1 MKLPHRRQFLH
12 LAAGAAALP
21 VVSRIAWAQA
31 YPSRPVRIIVPA
43 APAGP
48 TDILARLMGQWLS
61 ERLGQQFIIENR
73 TGAGGNV
80 GTEAVVRASPDGY
93 MLLRVSSLNT
103 INATLYE
110 KLSFNFIRDIAPVAS
125 VIRYPSVMVV
135 NPSVPAKSV
144 PEFIAYA
151 KANPGKINMASGGTG
166 TPPHLA
172 GELFKMMAGVD
183 LIHLP
188 YRGNGPAFND
198 LIGGQVQVMF
208 ASPVGLLEYIQ
219 AGKLRAL
226 AVTTATRSEAL
237 ADLPTVGDFVPGYE
251 ASFWFGVGAP
261 KATQAQIVEKLNT
274 EINAAL
280 ADPKM
285 KARLAEWGATAL
297 PGSPADF
304 AKLIA
309 DETEKWG
316 KVIRA
321 ANIKPEYRSS
331 GGCSVMPVRRNAR
344 CFPRA

>member
-1 MKLPHRRQFLH
+1 MKLPHRRQFLY
-12 LAAGAAALP
+12 LAAGAAALAA
-21 VVSRIAWAQA
+21 VSRIARAQA
-31 YPSRPVRIIVPA
+31 YPSRPVRIIVPF
-43 APAGP
+43 APAGS
-48 TDILARLMGQWLS
+48 TDIVARLMGQWLS
-61 ERLGQQFIIENR
+61 ERLGQQFVIENR
-73 TGAGGNV
+73 PGGGGNI

-93 MLLRVSSLNT
+93 TLLLVGGGNA
-103 INATLYE
+103 INATLYD
-110 KLSFNFIRDIAPVAS
+110 KLNFNFIRDIAPVATI
-125 VIRYPSVMVV
+125 IRAPQILVV
-135 NPSVPAKSV
+135 NPSVPVKTV

-183 LIHLP
+183 LIHVP

-208 ASPVGLLEYIQ
+208 PSPVGLLEYIQ

-251 ASFWFGVGAP
+251 ASGWFGVGAP
-261 KATQAQIVEKLNT
+261 RNTPSEIIDKLNK

-280 ADPKM
+280 ADPKL
-285 KARLAEWGATAL
+285 KTRLADLGGDVLAL
-297 PGSPADF
+297 SPGEF
-304 AKLIA
+304 GKLIA
-309 DETEKWG
+309 DDAERWG

-321 ANIKPEYRSS
+321 ANIKAE
-331 GGCSVMPVRRNAR
+331 
-344 CFPRA
+344 